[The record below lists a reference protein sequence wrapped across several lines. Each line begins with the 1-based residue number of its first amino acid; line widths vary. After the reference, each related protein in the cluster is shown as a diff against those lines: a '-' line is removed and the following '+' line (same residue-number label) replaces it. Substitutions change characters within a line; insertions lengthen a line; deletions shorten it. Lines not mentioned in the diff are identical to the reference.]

1 MGEKQWKKS
10 WLGKE
15 NNEGSW
21 EPASLCADHLEHR
34 GCHSRKNKPITFLQL
49 VKKIPL
55 WSALSDIHKHTS
67 LVYEIDIHV
76 GMLALINRPWKN
88 SPHAHYLTAQKLPL
102 IATPH
107 PLTYFPWLHV
117 FISWMS
123 ICPFCLFSLF
133 FVSLKISL
141 YMCEHISVCAA
152 CLRFDSQRE
161 ALPENRSLDTEK
173 QQVKAIFWHL
183 LVAAGLFVRPAQS
196 QGYCVCVDL
205 CVCSFQTGRGNQ
217 SGLVWSFVFIDK
229 CTRQNRRTI
238 EKFVFLW
245 SPVGGCVCARKI
257 GQILVMLN
265 WSHESLKCFKV
276 GWVLHTTA
284 CG

>member
-1 MGEKQWKKS
+1 MVCSVWHTQTHFACIRDRHPRRHARSHKQTLAKFSTRPLSNCSKALPHCYS
-10 WLGKE
+10 
-15 NNEGSW
+15 S
-21 EPASLCADHLEHR
+21 PA
-34 GCHSRKNKPITFLQL
+34 
-49 VKKIPL
+49 
-55 WSALSDIHKHTS
+55 
-67 LVYEIDIHV
+67 Y
-76 GMLALINRPWKN
+76 
-88 SPHAHYLTAQKLPL
+88 
-102 IATPH
+102 
-107 PLTYFPWLHV
+107 
-117 FISWMS
+117 
-123 ICPFCLFSLF
+123 LFSL
-133 FVSLKISL
+133 
-141 YMCEHISVCAA
+141 AA
-152 CLRFDSQRE
+152 CFHFLNEHLSFLSILSLFCFTENQSVYVRAYFCLCCVSAFWQPERGP
-161 ALPENRSLDTEK
+161 PENRSLDTEK

-238 EKFVFLW
+238 EKFVLLW

-284 CG
+284 CA

>member
-1 MGEKQWKKS
+1 MFSFPEWASVLSVYSLSFLFHWKS
-10 WLGKE
+10 VCIC
-15 NNEGSW
+15 
-21 EPASLCADHLEHR
+21 AS
-34 GCHSRKNKPITFLQL
+34 IFLFVL
-49 VKKIPL
+49 RVC
-55 WSALSDIHKHTS
+55 
-67 LVYEIDIHV
+67 V
-76 GMLALINRPWKN
+76 
-88 SPHAHYLTAQKLPL
+88 LTA
-102 IATPH
+102 
-107 PLTYFPWLHV
+107 
-117 FISWMS
+117 
-123 ICPFCLFSLF
+123 
-133 FVSLKISL
+133 
-141 YMCEHISVCAA
+141 
-152 CLRFDSQRE
+152 RE
-161 ALPENRSLDTEK
+161 TLPENRSLDTEK

-284 CG
+284 CA